1 MALEVPN
8 HYIPMLNSIRTLSVP
23 AAEELVGVLSSAK
36 ITASSGEMRD
46 RIAAQVSLIP
56 KDELGK
62 ITDVLYAM
70 YHVREFSELN
80 RNSFLKELVDSVRE
94 HADPPISD
102 EELPTIRQRFKEL
115 LNIPTLETI
124 SKAITLQREGERI
137 FCDVRIISDI
147 RPIFGDDVKSR
158 PVAATIGH
166 ALRIDYHEGLE
177 HKEFFVSLDE
187 YDLNELEE
195 VVKRAKEKADTLTKL
210 LSDSGIP
217 RLGI

>member
-1 MALEVPN
+1 MALQVPSR
-8 HYIPMLNSIRTLSVP
+8 YIPMLNSIRTLSGP
-23 AAEELVGVLSSAK
+23 AAEELVKALSSAK
-36 ITASSGEMRD
+36 ITASSDELRD
-46 RIAAQVSLIP
+46 RIAPQVSLIP

-70 YHVREFSELN
+70 YHVREFSDLN
-80 RNSFLKELVDSVRE
+80 RNSFLKELIESVRE
-94 HADPPISD
+94 HADPPVGD

-115 LNIPTLETI
+115 LNIATLETI
-124 SKAITLQREGERI
+124 SKAITLQREDERI
-137 FCDVRIISDI
+137 FCDARIISDI
-147 RPIFGDDVKSR
+147 RPVFGEDVKSA

-166 ALRIDYHEGLE
+166 ALRIAYHEGLE

-187 YDLNELEE
+187 YDLNELED
-195 VVKRAKEKADTLTKL
+195 VVKRAKKKSDTLTKF

>member
-1 MALEVPN
+1 MALQVPS
-8 HYIPMLNSIRTLSVP
+8 HYIPNLNSIRTLSGP
-23 AAEELVGVLSSAK
+23 ATEELVTALSSAK
-36 ITASSGEMRD
+36 ITASSDEMRD

-56 KDELGK
+56 KDELGQ

-80 RNSFLKELVDSVRE
+80 RNSFLKELVESVRE

-124 SKAITLQREGERI
+124 SKAITLQREDERI
-137 FCDVRIISDI
+137 FCDARIISDI
-147 RPIFGDDVKSR
+147 RPIFAEDVKSR
-158 PVAATIGH
+158 PEAATIGH
-166 ALRIDYHEGLE
+166 SLRIAYHEGMD

-195 VVKRAKEKADTLTKL
+195 IVKRAKDKSDALTKF